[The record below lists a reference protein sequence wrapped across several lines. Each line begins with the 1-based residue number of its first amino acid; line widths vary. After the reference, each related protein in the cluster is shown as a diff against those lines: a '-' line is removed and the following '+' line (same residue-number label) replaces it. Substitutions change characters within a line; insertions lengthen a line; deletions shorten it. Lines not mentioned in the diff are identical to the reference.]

1 MKRGKWSNSL
11 TGGSSRKPITV
22 LWHPRQETLLD
33 VPFCSQEIEGAM
45 KKNKIWQVYRSQ
57 LATIWTPQAWWW
69 STQNLDPT
77 SLQCSCGIESV
88 PDSWKLGIVTPIYK
102 GGGARILSTP
112 TATVAYWGITLTQAL
127 AKVLSLILNCLWDV
141 LLKKGILHLNQTGY
155 QRKVFVTMEA
165 VSQFA

>member
-22 LWHPRQETLLD
+22 LCHPRQETLLD
-33 VPFCSQEIEGAM
+33 VPFCSRDWRCH
-45 KKNKIWQVYRSQ
+45 KKTKIWWVCRSQ

-88 PDSWKLGIVTPIYK
+88 PDSWKLGIVMPIYK
-102 GGGARILSTP
+102 GGAKILSTP

-141 LLKKGILHLNQTGY
+141 LLKKGIPHLNQTGY
-155 QRKVFVTMEA
+155 QRKIFATMEA